1 MSLASRFVALPVLA
15 LVLCLSACSPDQAEP
30 TVRPALVTQASAGAA
45 AFDAFAGEVHAREE
59 PSLSFRI
66 GGKITRRLVD
76 AGEHVRAGQALAEL
90 DATDVRLQSDASA
103 AQLASAQSDLV
114 LARAELAR
122 YKDLVDRQ
130 LVSRSLYDARL
141 AAQRAAEARVSQSRS
156 QRAASGNQV
165 GYAVLRAPAAGVI
178 AQRLAEAGQVVA
190 AGQAVFVLA
199 VDGEREVLISVP
211 EQAVSKFTLGRPVFV
226 ELWAAPGKRFP
237 GTLREVS
244 PAADPLTRTFAAR
257 AAFDPGAI
265 PVELGQSARVYAA
278 ADGSNTL
285 TLPLS
290 ALTQS
295 AGRPAV
301 WVVDPTS
308 SRVRLTPIRIGP
320 YGEDGVPVLS
330 GLRADDWVVA
340 AGAHLLLEGEKVAP
354 IDRSNRRVSVGA
366 SGARDKPVPGAN

>member
-1 MSLASRFVALPVLA
+1 MLSANRSSALLVAALAAW
-15 LVLCLSACSPDQAEP
+15 LSACSSDKAEP
-30 TVRPALVTQASAGAA
+30 TVRSALVTQASGGAA

-59 PSLSFRI
+59 PALAFRI

-76 AGEHVRAGQALAEL
+76 AGEHVRVGQPLAEL
-90 DATDVRLQSDASA
+90 DASDVRLQSDAA
-103 AQLASAQSDLV
+103 RAQLASAQSDLA

-122 YKDLVDRQ
+122 YKDLADRQ
-130 LVSRSLYDARL
+130 LVSRSLYDARV
-141 AAQRAAEARVSQSRS
+141 AALRAAEARVSQSRA
-156 QRAASGNQV
+156 QTAASANQV
-165 GYAVLRAPAAGVI
+165 GYAVLRAPADGVI
-178 AQRLAEAGQVVA
+178 AQRTAEAGQVVA

-211 EQAVSKFTLGRPVFV
+211 EQAVSKFIVGRPVFV

-257 AAFDPGAI
+257 ATFDGGGA

-278 ADGSNTL
+278 ADGGNTV

-290 ALTQS
+290 ALTQQ

-301 WVVDPTS
+301 WVVDPTT
-308 SRVRLTPIRIGP
+308 SRVRLTPVRIGP

-330 GLRADDWVVA
+330 GLQAEDWVVA
-340 AGAHLLLEGEKVAP
+340 AGVHLLLEGEKVAP
-354 IDRSNRRVSVGA
+354 IDRSNRRVNVGTASVG
-366 SGARDKPVPGAN
+366 GNPRPGAN

>member
-1 MSLASRFVALPVLA
+1 MLLASRVVAL
-15 LVLCLSACSPDQAEP
+15 LVLTLAVCLSACSPDRTEP

-59 PSLSFRI
+59 PSLAFRI

-76 AGEHVRAGQALAEL
+76 AGEQVRAGQPLAEL

-114 LARAELAR
+114 LARAELTR

-141 AAQRAAEARVSQSRS
+141 AALRAAEARVSQSRS

-257 AAFDPGAI
+257 AAFDSGAT
-265 PVELGQSARVYAA
+265 PVELGQSARVYATA
-278 ADGSNTL
+278 NGSNTL

-301 WVVDPTS
+301 WVVDPAS

-330 GLRADDWVVA
+330 GLRPDDWVVA

-366 SGARDKPVPGAN
+366 SGARDKAVPVAN